1 MEKARADYDLTVVGG
16 GPAGSACAITA
27 ARAGARVL
35 LLEKDRLPRHKVC
48 GEFVSHESLCLLES
62 LLPSDRFSGHP
73 QITSARV
80 FLDGKC
86 ISLPLSLAG
95 RSIPRYELDA
105 ALLESAREFGVSVE
119 EGRAIHEVDQN
130 GARESGLFKV
140 KSRGDSFSTRAVVNA
155 TGRWSRLT
163 RQASLPGNSKWIG
176 LKAHFRESCPS
187 DSVDLYF
194 FSGGYC
200 GVQRAGS
207 DSVNAAAMVQSAA
220 ARTLDEVLIA
230 HPELRRRSRDWEP
243 LFPAITTSPL
253 YFRSPTTA
261 DGLMLCTGDA
271 AGFIDPFAGD
281 GISLALHGG
290 ALAAEALTRFFRD
303 ECSISQALD
312 DYRIAYH
319 TRFARAFRN
328 AARLRMLLAA
338 PNWIRSSLMGLVQTG
353 PIARMIVR
361 GTRARVS

>member
-1 MEKARADYDLTVVGG
+1 METTSADYDLIVAGG

-62 LLPSDRFSGHP
+62 LLSSDRFSGHP

-80 FLDGKC
+80 FLEGKC
-86 ISLPLSLAG
+86 ISLPLSLAA

-105 ALLESAREFGVSVE
+105 ALLESARGFGVRVE
-119 EGRAIHEVDQN
+119 EGRAIDEVAQN
-130 GARESGLFKV
+130 GAGAGGVFKV
-140 KSRGDSFSTRAVVNA
+140 KTRGDCFSTRAVVNA

-163 RQASLPGNSKWIG
+163 RQAFLPGNSKWIG
-176 LKAHFRESCPS
+176 LKAHFRESWPP

-200 GVQRAGS
+200 GVQRVGP

-220 ARTLDEVLIA
+220 ARTLDEVLTA
-230 HPELRRRSRDWEP
+230 HPELRRRSCDWEP
-243 LFPAITTSPL
+243 LFPPISTSPL

-271 AGFIDPFAGD
+271 TAFIDPFAGD

-290 ALAAEALTRFFRD
+290 ALAAEALTRFFRN
-303 ECSISQALD
+303 ECSISQVLD

-319 TRFARAFRN
+319 ARFARTFRN

-338 PNWIRSSLMGLVQTG
+338 PNWIRSRLMGLVQTR
-353 PIARMIVR
+353 PIASMVVR